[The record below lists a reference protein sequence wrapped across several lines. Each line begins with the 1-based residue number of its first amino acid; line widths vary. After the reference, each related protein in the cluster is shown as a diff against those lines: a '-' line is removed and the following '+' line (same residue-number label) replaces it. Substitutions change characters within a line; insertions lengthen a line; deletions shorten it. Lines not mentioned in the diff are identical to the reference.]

1 MRLEELT
8 WMQSTLSA
16 VVVHIMAGLLL
27 IVLLLWFLLLLQ
39 IVASLVP
46 GTSLGRSSLTTRFTS
61 RTHIAAMGY
70 PSQESLSSIYTSLS
84 GEVSKPAVGATML
97 DLL

>member
-1 MRLEELT
+1 
-8 WMQSTLSA
+8 
-16 VVVHIMAGLLL
+16 MAGLLL
-27 IVLLLWFLLLLQ
+27 IVLLLRLLSLPLLQ

-84 GEVSKPAVGATML
+84 GEVSKQAVWDHHAE
-97 DLL
+97 LLLPGLTAGQL